1 MGESILIQSGRML
14 GVVQLRVGDRIFA
27 VPVQALDFSSDQTA
41 GKKAGGFFVSGD
53 TMGILVDDRGS
64 DQEMRAQLLEGCAEA
79 VRHLSAR
86 YLN

>member
-1 MGESILIQSGRML
+1 MGESVLVQSGRML
-14 GVVQLRVGDRIFA
+14 GVVQLRVGDRVFA
-27 VPVQALDFSSDQTA
+27 VPVQALDFSSDRPE
-41 GKKAGGFFVSGD
+41 GKCGGFFVSGD
-53 TMGILVDDRGS
+53 SMGILVDDRGS

>member
-1 MGESILIQSGRML
+1 ML
-14 GVVQLRVGDRIFA
+14 GVVQLRVADRVFA
-27 VPVQALDFSSDQTA
+27 VPVQALDFTSDRSDR
-41 GKKAGGFFVSGD
+41 KAGGFFVNGE

-64 DQEMRAQLLEGCAEA
+64 DQEMRAQLLEACAEA